1 MTPYFLLLARN
12 AANNLRK
19 ALPLRP
25 RGVLPISGTS
35 RREAPPAAAAT
46 AFAASVTAFSD
57 ALSSASRLSTT
68 SLRCVIA
75 PPPTATE
82 PSSSYDAP
90 ISDTLRQRDNMP
102 TMSLTVDEMA
112 HVAR

>member
-1 MTPYFLLLARN
+1 MSPYFLLLARN
-12 AANNLRK
+12 AANNLCK

-25 RGVLPISGTS
+25 RGAIPISGTS
-35 RREAPPAAAAT
+35 QREAPPAAAAT
-46 AFAASVTAFSD
+46 AFAASLTAFSD
-57 ALSSASRLSTT
+57 ALLSASRLSLT
-68 SLRCVIA
+68 LLHCVIA

-90 ISDTLRQRDNMP
+90 ISDTLQQRDNMP

-112 HVAR
+112 HVSR